1 MNPIAYTYTLLQI
14 ARLASRINV
23 VALVEILMEAH
34 PDILKEIIN
43 AHPEI
48 IQAPKPRKE
57 EFPEWAQE
65 ILNSYRH
72 YNVVSAI
79 KCIRSVFNC
88 GLKEAKY
95 VSDVLRGTQGIDTL
109 NAEELSIYKCLPARL
124 KAEAPAAYAQGLES
138 RPSSY

>member
-65 ILNSYRH
+65 ILNYFRH
-72 YNVVSAI
+72 CNMVGSI
-79 KCIRSVFNC
+79 KCIRSVFDC

-95 VSDVLRGTQGIDTL
+95 VNDVLRGAQGINTL
-109 NAEELSIYKCLPARL
+109 NAEELSIYKRLPARL
-124 KAEAPAAYAQGLES
+124 KAEAADAFAQGMQGREAG
-138 RPSSY
+138 Y